1 MQKGFTLI
9 ELMIVIAI
17 IGILAAIAIPAYQDY
32 IARTQVS
39 EALTLSSSY
48 KTTVSTV
55 YSEKGICPTL
65 ADMGLSTNTDARGKY
80 VDSLSITNQTG
91 KICSFSFQFKN
102 TGIASSLQNKH
113 LSFSMTSYSSNIGA
127 SQWECTSSDIAQ
139 KYLPTACTGI

>member
-17 IGILAAIAIPAYQDY
+17 IGILAAIAIPKYQDY
-32 IARTQVS
+32 IARSQVS

-48 KTTVSTV
+48 KTAVSTL

-65 ADMGLSTNTDARGKY
+65 ADMGLSSNTDARGKY
-80 VDSLSITNQTG
+80 VDSLSITNQPG

-102 TGIASSLQNKH
+102 TGITSFLQNKH
-113 LSFSMTSYSSNIGA
+113 LSFSMTSYSSSIG
-127 SQWECTSSDIAQ
+127 SSEWECTSSDIAQ